1 MPYAIES
8 NPVGRGYFVV
18 TKGTG
23 ERHSGQPITME
34 NADRQ
39 MRALYANL
47 SDTDAMHGERVRSH
61 YSIAGHEKKSDFQK

>member
-18 TKGTG
+18 TEGTG
-23 ERHSGQPITME
+23 DRHSGHPLSKE
-34 NADRQ
+34 KAEGQ

-47 SDTDAMHGERVRSH
+47 ADTEKMHEARKRSH
-61 YSIAGHEKKSDFQK
+61 YSIIGHEKKSDFK

>member
-23 ERHSGQPITME
+23 ERHSGQPLSEDM
-34 NADRQ
+34 AKSQ

-47 SDTDAMHGERVRSH
+47 SDTDAMHGERMRSH
-61 YSIAGHEKKSDFQK
+61 YSIAGHEKKQDFK

>member
-8 NPVGRGYFVV
+8 NPVGRGYFVI

-23 ERHSGQPITME
+23 EPHSGQPLSKE
-34 NADRQ
+34 KAEGQ

-47 SDTDAMHGERVRSH
+47 ADTDKMHDARKRSH
-61 YSIAGHEKKSDFQK
+61 YSIIGHEKKSDF

>member
-1 MPYAIES
+1 MPYEIES

-23 ERHSGQPITME
+23 ERHSGHPLTE
-34 NADRQ
+34 DVAKAQ

-47 SDTDAMHGERVRSH
+47 ADTEKMHEMRKRSQ
-61 YSIAGHEKKSDFQK
+61 YSIAGHEHKSDFK

>member
-8 NPVGRGYFVV
+8 NPVGRGYFVI

-23 ERHSGQPITME
+23 EPHSGHPLSME
-34 NADRQ
+34 KAEGQ

-47 SDTDAMHGERVRSH
+47 ADTDKMQAERQRSD
-61 YSIAGHEKKSDFQK
+61 YSIIGHEKKQDFK